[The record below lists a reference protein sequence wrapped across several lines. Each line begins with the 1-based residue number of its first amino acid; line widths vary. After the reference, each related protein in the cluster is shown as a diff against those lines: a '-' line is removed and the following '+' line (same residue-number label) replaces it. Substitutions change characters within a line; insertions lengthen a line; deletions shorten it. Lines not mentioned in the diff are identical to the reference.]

1 MPLQI
6 YFGFAHG
13 FPFVFDNA
21 VWPSPSTSE
30 ENHPPLPGWTYHVG
44 LVMADAAEAGP
55 DAIRKVQKD
64 SDQHVSE
71 ERLEENQAQPVK
83 QRKTLN
89 VSDLAETKISPKLY
103 TPRVLPTI
111 RGCLEGLAL
120 MMKQPRMV
128 GTFLKVHTRPRLA
141 YALRSQCRGY

>member
-1 MPLQI
+1 M
-6 YFGFAHG
+6 HG

-89 VSDLAETKISPKLY
+89 VSDPIHQVHATVSVVNSWFRVPDPDDDDVFYLFLQKQKSAQSYIY

-120 MMKQPRMV
+120 MM
-128 GTFLKVHTRPRLA
+128 
-141 YALRSQCRGY
+141 